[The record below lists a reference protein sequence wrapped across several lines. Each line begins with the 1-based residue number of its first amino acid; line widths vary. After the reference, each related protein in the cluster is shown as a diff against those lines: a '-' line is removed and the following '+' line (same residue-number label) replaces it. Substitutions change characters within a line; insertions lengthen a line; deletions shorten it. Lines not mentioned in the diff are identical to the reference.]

1 MTLQYPGECCP
12 FLINFS
18 YICGVE
24 RLSRLTL
31 HICESVFRKSL
42 SENVEVF
49 IIRRAIRNNTHFRI
63 DTCGRAHS
71 ACPDIPYLSECGVSC
86 RLFLIGSFHNLLID
100 KRKSAPHF
108 LCICESSWGW
118 IYICCDYESEVTGFL
133 RGYY

>member
-31 HICESVFRKSL
+31 AICESVFRKSF

-49 IIRRAIRNNTHFRI
+49 LGRRIRRNNTHFRI
-63 DTCGRAHS
+63 DPCGRAHS
-71 ACPDIPYLSECGVSC
+71 ACPDIPYLSECGVLC
-86 RLFLIGSFHNLLID
+86 RLSLPGSFHNLQKD

-108 LCICESSWGW
+108 LCFYFQTYS
-118 IYICCDYESEVTGFL
+118 FL
-133 RGYY
+133 GAAR